1 MKNILKYFMPCMVTL
16 LALTSCYDT
25 MDDKAGIDAQNNGK
39 FATPTIMS
47 ASATATAYNAIE
59 VVVTV
64 DDANTVAEQGVQVS
78 SSSNFTTDDY
88 FVSTETADSYTITV
102 DGLEESTTYYYRAY
116 VMGKNGTIVYGDT
129 QTITTPEAPKV
140 PVDGVYTTLQYS
152 YDYDSEK
159 WIPAESTYKITI
171 EFDEG
176 DEEVVNITN
185 IWNKNTTV
193 KGIYD
198 KETNVITVP
207 SSQFIIWDSPYG
219 KLTLVGM
226 TPEADDFTE
235 TITFTFNPG
244 GGAMKSS
251 NWECVFIEGDYQ
263 GYTWGNGNYLVMQH
277 D

>member
-1 MKNILKYFMPCMVTL
+1 VNQNF
-16 LALTSCYDT
+16 D
-25 MDDKAGIDAQNNGK
+25 NNGWLVL
-39 FATPTIMS
+39 TR
-47 ASATATAYNAIE
+47 AIG
-59 VVVTV
+59 
-64 DDANTVAEQGVQVS
+64 QG
-78 SSSNFTTDDY
+78 
-88 FVSTETADSYTITV
+88 IT
-102 DGLEESTTYYYRAY
+102 
-116 VMGKNGTIVYGDT
+116 
-129 QTITTPEAPKV
+129 
-140 PVDGVYTTLQYS
+140 
-152 YDYDSEK
+152 
-159 WIPAESTYKITI
+159 
-171 EFDEG
+171 
-176 DEEVVNITN
+176 
-185 IWNKNTTV
+185 
-193 KGIYD
+193 IYD